1 MVSAVGQKGQS
12 SVELLVSAAVIVP
25 ILLLLPTLANMLL
38 LQTETHKAARYVAWE
53 RVAYPQDR
61 LKSGSD
67 LADEVENRFF
77 RFGTQGFDASASVS
91 NQLAPWQD
99 WGRSVGDRTSESASL
114 VQLDG
119 NVGARVDASRSATAN
134 HINTSAYLAG
144 RGGSNAIQLDTLQS
158 AEISIPLRSENSLLR
173 LGVAPRDPVSGENRF
188 YLHSS
193 SALVVDSW
201 VPANEQVFASR
212 VSDIGG
218 RERSFLSAYQ
228 NTAVTRGLSGI
239 FDEIGDHLFVN
250 TPDTDSPF
258 DMVDPNQ
265 SQNLPSYITE
275 N

>member
-1 MVSAVGQKGQS
+1 MKLCSRTKGQS

-53 RVAYPQDR
+53 RVAYPQDQ
-61 LKSGSD
+61 LKNGAD
-67 LADEVENRFF
+67 LAEEVEDRFF
-77 RFGTQGFDASASVS
+77 RYGGQGFGNSASVS
-91 NQLAPWQD
+91 SQLAPWQD
-99 WGRSVGDRTSESASL
+99 WGRRVSDRNADEASL

-119 NVGARVDASRSATAN
+119 VVGARVDASRSATAD
-134 HINTSAYLAG
+134 HVNTSAFLAG
-144 RGGSNAIQLDTLQS
+144 RGGSNAVQLDTLQS
-158 AEISIPLRSENSLLR
+158 AEISVPLRSDSSLLQ
-173 LGVAPRDPVSGENRF
+173 LGTAPRDPVSGDNRF
-188 YLHSS
+188 YLRSS

-201 VPANEQVFASR
+201 VPANDQVYASR

-218 RERSFLSAYQ
+218 RERAFLNLYENSPVA
-228 NTAVTRGLSGI
+228 RGLSGV

-250 TPDTDSPF
+250 TPDTESPF

-265 SQNLPSYITE
+265 SLNLPSYITE

>member
-1 MVSAVGQKGQS
+1 MISGSRQKGQS

-53 RVAYPQDR
+53 RVAYPQDQ

-67 LADEVENRFF
+67 LADEVEDRFF
-77 RFGTQGFDASASVS
+77 RFGTQGFGGSASVTD
-91 NQLAPWQD
+91 QLAPWQD
-99 WGRSVGDRTSESASL
+99 WGRRVADRNSEDASL

-119 NVGARVDASRSATAN
+119 SVGARVDSSRSATAN
-134 HINTSAYLAG
+134 HVNTSAYLAG
-144 RGGSNAIQLDTLQS
+144 RGGSSAIQLDTLQS
-158 AEISIPLRSENSLLR
+158 AEISIPLRSENSLLQ
-173 LGVAPRDPVSGENRF
+173 LGTTPRDPVSGDNRF
-188 YLHSS
+188 YLRSS

-201 VPANEQVFASR
+201 VPANDQVFASR
-212 VSDIGG
+212 VRDIGG

-228 NTAVTRGLSGI
+228 DNPVSRGLSGL

-250 TPDTDSPF
+250 TPGTDSPF

-265 SQNLPSYITE
+265 SLNLPSYITE